1 MKTIKV
7 SNLKSLRSGDSVR
20 NQFEIYESTKKT
32 TSYTFQSY
40 NTIIAKVIYKNG
52 EHIVILDNN
61 ALYYSRT
68 TSKYLYQCLDDV
80 SKLRGMRKKEI
91 LKAIENQEIKL
102 KNLN

>member
-1 MKTIKV
+1 MRTIKV
-7 SNLKSLRSGDSVR
+7 SNLKSLRSGLSVK
-20 NQFEIYESTKKT
+20 NQFEIYESTKTT

-52 EHIVILDNN
+52 HQILILDKN

-68 TSKYLYQCLDDV
+68 TSKYLYQFLDDI
-80 SKLRGMRKKEI
+80 SQCRGMRKKEI
-91 LKAIENQEIKL
+91 EKAIENKEIKL

>member
-7 SNLKSLRSGDSVR
+7 SNLKSPRSGESVK

-40 NTIIAKVIYKNG
+40 YTIIAKVIYKNG
-52 EHIVILDNN
+52 EQIVILDKN
-61 ALYYSRT
+61 ALDYSRT
-68 TSKYLYQCLDDV
+68 TSKYLYQFLDDV

-91 LKAIENQEIKL
+91 LKAIENKEVKI

>member
-7 SNLKSLRSGDSVR
+7 SNLKSQRSGDSVR

-40 NTIIAKVIYKNG
+40 STIIAKVIYKNG
-52 EHIVILDNN
+52 QQIVILDEN

-68 TSKYLYQCLDDV
+68 TSKYLYQFLDNV
-80 SKLRGMRKKEI
+80 SQFRGMSKKEI
-91 LKAIENQEIKL
+91 LKAIENKEIKL

>member
-7 SNLKSLRSGDSVR
+7 SNLKSPRSGDSVR

-52 EHIVILDNN
+52 EQIVVLDND

-68 TSKYLYQCLDDV
+68 TSKYLYQFLDDV
-80 SKLRGMRKKEI
+80 SNLRGMGKKEI
-91 LKAIENQEIKL
+91 LKAIENKEIKL

>member
-7 SNLKSLRSGDSVR
+7 SNLKSQRSGDSVR

-40 NTIIAKVIYKNG
+40 STIIAKVIYKNG
-52 EHIVILDNN
+52 QQIVILDEN

-68 TSKYLYQCLDDV
+68 TSKYLYQFLDNV
-80 SKLRGMRKKEI
+80 SQFRGMSKKEI
-91 LKAIENQEIKL
+91 LKAIENNEIKL

>member
-7 SNLKSLRSGDSVR
+7 SNLKSPRSGDSVR

-52 EHIVILDNN
+52 EQIVILDEN

-68 TSKYLYQCLDDV
+68 TSKYLYQFLDDV

-91 LKAIENQEIKL
+91 LKAIENKEIKL